1 MQALTAV
8 EGVGPKT
15 VGSLYDALDITT
27 LDELEAAA
35 EAGEI
40 QDIKGFGAKTEQNIL
55 DNIEFAREAH
65 ARSLLGNAHPYGEQ
79 AKRYVGDI
87 DAVETCAL
95 GGSLRRWRPTIGD
108 VDVLVGSHD
117 GEAVVDAFTNWPEV
131 EGVIEAGET
140 KASVRAGGL
149 RVDLRVVVPEEFG
162 AALQYFTGS
171 KDHNVVV
178 RNRAIERDLK
188 VNEYGVFRE
197 ARSASGSRTQSDDAD
212 EKAGLIK
219 IYTSGSFLDEREVP
233 AQTRRAIAD
242 TFADRDRIVVE
253 SLPDFV
259 EDDRVAD
266 FVDAGLETDVA
277 VGLETATDRVRHD
290 CVNKYFDFADFEAAC
305 EAAREAGAGIK
316 AYLLMKPPFLTESEA
331 VEDMKSSVRRCAAVD
346 GCHTV
351 SMNPCNVQR
360 YTMVEE
366 LYHDGGYR
374 PPWLWSVAAVLE
386 DTADEDVIV
395 VSDPVGHG
403 SDRGP
408 HNCGECDDRVQR
420 AIKDFD
426 LRQDPSVFEQVS
438 CECEATYE
446 AVLAREHSYSLPLA
460 R

>member
-1 MQALTAV
+1 MSKPSPDVYEQGKGMDAHNAV
-8 EGVGPKT
+8 MREVRSRNDST
-15 VGSLYDALDITT
+15 YDPREPTRVW
-27 LDELEAAA
+27 LDEDNTPDGVYQSLT
-35 EAGEI
+35 I
-40 QDIKGFGAKTEQNIL
+40 IL
-55 DNIEFAREAH
+55 N
-65 ARSLLGNAHPYGEQ
+65 
-79 AKRYVGDI
+79 
-87 DAVETCAL
+87 T
-95 GGSLRRWRPTIGD
+95 GGCRW
-108 VDVLVGSHD
+108 
-117 GEAVVDAFTNWPEV
+117 A
-131 EGVIEAGET
+131 
-140 KASVRAGGL
+140 RAGGCTMCGY
-149 RVDLRVVVPEEFG
+149 VAESVEGGSVAHEDLMAQIEHC
-162 AALQYFTGS
+162 L
-171 KDHNVVV
+171 DH
-178 RNRAIERDLK
+178 E
-188 VNEYGVFRE
+188 
-197 ARSASGSRTQSDDAD
+197 D
-212 EKAGLIK
+212 ENAEDPSGLIK

-233 AQTRRAIAD
+233 AETRQAIAD

-259 EDDRVAD
+259 EDERVSD

-290 CVNKYFDFADFEAAC
+290 CVNKYFDFADFEDAC
-305 EAAREAGAGIK
+305 AEAREAGAGIK

-331 VEDMKSSVRRCAAVD
+331 VEDMKSSVRRCAAVE

-374 PPWLWSVAAVLE
+374 PPWLWSVAEVLE
-386 DTADEDVIV
+386 DTADVSGSGATGGSSDEQSESDGEDVIV

-446 AVLAREHSYSLPLA
+446 AVLAREHSYAMPLS